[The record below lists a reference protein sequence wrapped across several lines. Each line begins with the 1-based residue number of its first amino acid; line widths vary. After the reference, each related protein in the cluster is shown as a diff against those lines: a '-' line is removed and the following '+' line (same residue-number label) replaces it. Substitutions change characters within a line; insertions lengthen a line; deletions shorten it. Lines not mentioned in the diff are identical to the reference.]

1 MAKLTQVVAAPG
13 FPFLPASFFSTNTF
27 WTQWASVS
35 DSLSGPSSSLANV
48 LQDSVSLPQI
58 PPSKI
63 PQSDLDFQLS
73 S

>member
-13 FPFLPASFFSTNTF
+13 FPFLPASFFSTSTF

-48 LQDSVSLPQI
+48 FTGFRKPPQI